1 MRHAC
6 LTNMLHL
13 TRANRANREAP
24 QPWLCLALRQ
34 GACFCVCHTLPLVS
48 CALTTGPMQT
58 LQGLDKGIHV
68 LFQCKDEQGSPLAGE
83 ASNLTM
89 KVGPGGRAS
98 YPSHGQVICLL

>member
-1 MRHAC
+1 
-6 LTNMLHL
+6 
-13 TRANRANREAP
+13 
-24 QPWLCLALRQ
+24 
-34 GACFCVCHTLPLVS
+34 
-48 CALTTGPMQT
+48 MQT